1 MLHSR
6 VPGYSACYLSPSVP
20 SIYGT
25 QLTLVPLVAT
35 SVSLHAGLSIDLV
48 LAVRSGRGAW
58 NRLRGMEPVEA
69 MKSYLLKVTELCP
82 DWLAE
87 AQGRP
92 PGDAGTVTQEDMKKD
107 LKWEGSDKEED
118 KNGAGLGFGVTVST
132 MAAGQ
137 G

>member
-1 MLHSR
+1 
-6 VPGYSACYLSPSVP
+6 
-20 SIYGT
+20 
-25 QLTLVPLVAT
+25 
-35 SVSLHAGLSIDLV
+35 
-48 LAVRSGRGAW
+48 
-58 NRLRGMEPVEA
+58 MEPIEA

-87 AQGRP
+87 AQGQP

-107 LKWEGSDKEED
+107 LQWEGSDKEED
-118 KNGAGLGFGVTVST
+118 ENGAGLGFGVTVST